1 MTYRGFRRQLGD
13 LDTDEKPVVA
23 CLIKLLICY
32 FCLVRQPS
40 FACLVSFPLPY
51 ARTLKDGEPPGNGRD
66 FAPERPKTKLLYRV
80 IDTHALLPMMS
91 VRRR

>member
-1 MTYRGFRRQLGD
+1 MTYGGFRRQLGD

-40 FACLVSFPLPY
+40 SSCLVSFPLPY
-51 ARTLKDGEPPGNGRD
+51 ARTLKGGEPPQAMD
-66 FAPERPKTKLLYRV
+66 A
-80 IDTHALLPMMS
+80 ILPLKDQRQNYYIGLS
-91 VRRR
+91 IPTLFFR

>member
-1 MTYRGFRRQLGD
+1 MTYGGFRRQLGD

-23 CLIKLLICY
+23 CLINLLICY

-40 FACLVSFPLPY
+40 SSCLVSFPLPY
-51 ARTLKDGEPPGNGRD
+51 ARTLKGGEPPGDGRV
-66 FAPERPKTKLLYRV
+66 FAPERPKTKLPYRV
-80 IDTHALLPMMS
+80 IDTHALLPMS